1 MTVKYFSERMR
12 RRRAQGTRTLLPIRL
27 AELSRFLTDRY
38 GETLPDDDAGRDDA
52 FVMANLLARTKGQE
66 RTITQ
71 WLALRAPWLAP
82 DEVVEITS
90 AALRL
95 HLKWTADKLAQ
106 RIGLD
111 YATRTRLGIKTI
123 GATDCDAEQRLAIR
137 AQKDRDRK
145 RAKRRDKC
153 ETPATVSLSKAKP
166 WRSAGFS
173 RSTWFARRRAART
186 ARTAASAAYSSQYV
200 ADTSSPTPYVPTEEA
215 TS

>member
-12 RRRAQGTRTLLPIRL
+12 RRRAQGTVTILPIRL
-27 AELSRFLTDRY
+27 AELSRFLTDKY

-82 DEVVEITS
+82 DEVGEITS

-123 GATDCDAEQRLAIR
+123 GATDCDVEQRLAIR
-137 AQKDRDRK
+137 AEKDRARK
-145 RAKRRDKC
+145 RAKRRDNG
-153 ETPATVSLSKAKP
+153 ETPATVSLSKSKP
-166 WRSAGFS
+166 WRIAGIS
-173 RSTWFARRRAART
+173 RSTWFARRRT

-200 ADTSSPTPYVPTEEA
+200 ADAVSPSPTITPEEI
-215 TS
+215 T